1 MNGNNTGSTLRD
13 VAAEAGVSKT
23 IVSWVYHGKAEQHR
37 VSEET
42 QRRVAAVIAR
52 RGYVPATAGTPPAL
66 PVVNLTTLLATAG
79 YRFVAGPVPGMDGIG
94 LVGGVYQAREAAP
107 VEVAPPVMVKV
118 PPVEIPVQAPV
129 AAVPVQVKV
138 PIAKPAAPV
147 TPPLAETVIS
157 ENPSPPRTEG
167 AEAEIRTSNIQLDP
181 VAVSQPLTADPTPA
195 TSHVGTS
202 PLLEGEASRAVNQE
216 APKIIPPVTLPPP
229 PVEPEPLPVPV
240 ISEVASEEVIPP
252 AMVEVPPVADSVQ
265 VLVAAVPDPVEVPI
279 SEPAAPVVPPVA
291 EPVAS
296 EVAPVEVSP
305 PAVVEDPPVE
315 IPIQAPVAVV
325 TEPAPPAEVPIQA
338 PVVSEPE
345 PCDVAQ
351 GGSVAEP
358 VASPVVKE
366 VTPVVV
372 VEVPPPVVVPEV
384 PVVVEAVP
392 VETPVPGMEATP
404 VDAENPLPETE
415 SQPPPRADQF
425 DKADAPVA
433 S

>member
-138 PIAKPAAPV
+138 PIDKPAAPV

-157 ENPSPPRTEG
+157 ENPSPQGPREQRRKFEHRTFNW
-167 AEAEIRTSNIQLDP
+167 IRL
-181 VAVSQPLTADPTPA
+181 LYR
-195 TSHVGTS
+195 S
-202 PLLEGEASRAVNQE
+202 P
-216 APKIIPPVTLPPP
+216 
-229 PVEPEPLPVPV
+229 
-240 ISEVASEEVIPP
+240 
-252 AMVEVPPVADSVQ
+252 
-265 VLVAAVPDPVEVPI
+265 
-279 SEPAAPVVPPVA
+279 
-291 EPVAS
+291 
-296 EVAPVEVSP
+296 
-305 PAVVEDPPVE
+305 
-315 IPIQAPVAVV
+315 
-325 TEPAPPAEVPIQA
+325 
-338 PVVSEPE
+338 
-345 PCDVAQ
+345 
-351 GGSVAEP
+351 
-358 VASPVVKE
+358 
-366 VTPVVV
+366 
-372 VEVPPPVVVPEV
+372 
-384 PVVVEAVP
+384 
-392 VETPVPGMEATP
+392 
-404 VDAENPLPETE
+404 
-415 SQPPPRADQF
+415 
-425 DKADAPVA
+425 
-433 S
+433 